1 MKTINKWIGTILTN
15 EIPFRAYIY
24 QVWVW
29 GKEKELTSVLRL
41 LLDDGV
47 RKGKRELTSM
57 IIILT
62 FRHGLADKLTKHNI

>member
-29 GKEKELTSVLRL
+29 GKGKEKELTSVLRL
-41 LLDDGV
+41 MLDDGV
-47 RKGKRELTSM
+47 RKGKTRAHFDDYHSHFS
-57 IIILT
+57 I
-62 FRHGLADKLTKHNI
+62 RSCR